1 MFRIATKVA
10 SIACLVLGIG
20 ALPAYAEKICFEY
33 DVHGRVVKVIRAG
46 ADNECTTTS
55 DNATTE
61 YEYDDAGNRIE
72 KDVDV
77 PTS

>member
-1 MFRIATKVA
+1 MFRYASKVA
-10 SIACLVLGIG
+10 VIACIGMSIG
-20 ALPAYAEKICFEY
+20 APPAYAEKICYEY
-33 DVHGRVVKVIRAG
+33 DVHGRVVKVIRSG
-46 ADNECTTTS
+46 PDNDCTATT
-55 DNATTE
+55 DNSTTE